1 MASCSDDN
9 RWEGVS
15 RVYTRQNVEKLR
27 GSLKIEHTLARHGAE
42 RLWKLLHTED
52 YVHALGALTGNQAVQ
67 QVQGEWTAAGIVR
80 AHIRAH
86 ANTQKTV
93 SALCAFALWP
103 VLAYACCVCQQ
114 QRPQL
119 LCVPNAN

>member
-15 RVYTRQNVEKLR
+15 RVYTRQDVEKLR

-42 RLWKLLHTED
+42 RLWKLLHTEP

-67 QVQGEWTAAGIVR
+67 QVQGEWTAAGSVST
-80 AHIRAH
+80 H
-86 ANTQKTV
+86 APVQRQSLRCA
-93 SALCAFALWP
+93 SALRR
-103 VLAYACCVCQQ
+103 VLALSCVLAAA
-114 QRPQL
+114 P
-119 LCVPNAN
+119 

>member
-15 RVYTRQNVEKLR
+15 RVYTRQDVEKLR

-42 RLWKLLHTED
+42 RLWKLLHTEP

-67 QVQGEWTAAGIVR
+67 QVQGECTAAGGGVSPR
-80 AHIRAH
+80 VPVQRQSIRCA
-86 ANTQKTV
+86 
-93 SALCAFALWP
+93 SARRR
-103 VLAYACCVCQQ
+103 VLALVCVLAAA
-114 QRPQL
+114 PEL
-119 LCVPNAN
+119 LRVSNAN